1 MKTREFPKGQF
12 FSDELQKQV
21 RDRFCYIDADPEAG
35 PRVFFENAGGSL
47 RLKDVNEAYAAA
59 NAFPDCDSRKHKRA
73 KSLRE
78 QTVKGF
84 ADARIMFN
92 APKYGQ
98 IIWETSSSKV
108 MFTMVRAV
116 LENAH
121 GSNVV
126 TTQIEHP
133 SSYDS
138 TKYYAERRGM
148 DFRVAQPNQADGGVD
163 VKSIID
169 LIDRETTLL
178 NVIYASNHTGS
189 VLDIEEIVRQAR
201 NKNPHIYILSDAVQH
216 MPHGIVDLEKTPV
229 DGINFA
235 AYKIFGCRGL
245 GIGYI
250 SDRVARLD
258 HARIRG
264 NLGDPWEIGG
274 AIPAMN
280 ATITAIVDYVCWIG
294 SHYTQETDRRRLYE
308 TGMFRI
314 EMQERALMHYTLEG
328 SDQYPGLRHIPNVT
342 VYFDRENFEN
352 RDFIMPVA
360 FSNIDLSVAVEEYQK
375 RGVIVY
381 DRQGSNY
388 YSERSLHPFGL
399 EAIIRV
405 SPLHCHNKSD
415 ADKFLKATAE
425 IAKL

>member
-1 MKTREFPKGQF
+1 MDTKNYPQGEFF
-12 FSDELQKQV
+12 NESLQKEI
-21 RDRFCYIDADPEAG
+21 RDRFCHIDSDPEAG

-47 RLKDVNEAYAAA
+47 RLKSVNESYTIAD
-59 NAFPDCDSRKHKRA
+59 AFPDCDSRKHKRA
-73 KSLRE
+73 KSLKA
-78 QTVKGF
+78 QSLQGF

-138 TKYYAERRGM
+138 TKYYAARRGM
-148 DFRVAQPNQADGGVD
+148 EFRVAEPNQVTGGVD
-163 VKSIID
+163 VKSIVD
-169 LIDRETTLL
+169 LVDKETALL
-178 NVIYASNHTGS
+178 NVIYASNHTGA
-189 VLDIEEIVRQAR
+189 VLDIEEIVRQVRAR
-201 NKNPHIYILSDAVQH
+201 NPHIYILVDAVQH
-216 MPHGIVDLEKTPV
+216 MPHAIVDVEKTPV

-235 AYKIFGCRGL
+235 AYKIFGCRGF
-245 GIGYI
+245 GVGYI
-250 SDRVARLD
+250 SDRMARLD
-258 HARIRG
+258 HAGIRG

-280 ATITAIVDYVCWIG
+280 ATITAIVDHVCWIG
-294 SHYTQETDRRRLYE
+294 SHYTTETGRRKLYE
-308 TGMFRI
+308 SGMFHI

-328 SDQYPGLRHIPNVT
+328 NNQYPGLRHIPGVM
-342 VYFDRENFEN
+342 VHFDRDDFEN
-352 RDFIMPVA
+352 RDFIMPVT
-360 FSNIDLSVAVEEYQK
+360 FSNIDPSAAVEEYQK
-375 RGVIVY
+375 RDVIVY

-388 YSERSLHPFGL
+388 YSVRSLHPFGL

-405 SPLHCHNKSD
+405 SPLHCHEKSD